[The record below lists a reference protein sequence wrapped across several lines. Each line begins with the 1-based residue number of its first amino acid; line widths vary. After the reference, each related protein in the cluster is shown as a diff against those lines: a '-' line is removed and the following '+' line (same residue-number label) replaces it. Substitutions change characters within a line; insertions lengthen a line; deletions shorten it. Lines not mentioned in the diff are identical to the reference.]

1 VILRFPNLQLLAGE
15 YFVCVHLLD
24 ESGLHPYEELWK
36 ACSFWVSQPFI
47 ALGML
52 QLKHEWSVEA
62 SQEGGTTKETSL
74 APKDAAEMAQGYAE
88 PDA

>member
-1 VILRFPNLQLLAGE
+1 
-15 YFVCVHLLD
+15 
-24 ESGLHPYEELWK
+24 
-36 ACSFWVSQPFI
+36 
-47 ALGML
+47 ML

-62 SQEGGTTKETSL
+62 SQEGVTTKVTPL